1 MAQLIKHGI
10 ATTDSWHILE
20 LAEGEAPETVTLP
33 DGDVIFPLA
42 VWQARKD
49 EIVSRPTIGL
59 LLQPAD
65 RVEDVAGELASFNLI
80 AVNFPKFVDGR
91 GYSTAA
97 LLRQRYGY
105 TGELRAVGDVLHDQ
119 LFFMRRVGFDSYA
132 LKAVARH
139 DAVDLCFGAAIHH
152 HHGIELAHPAARLHQ
167 QGNIE
172 DDGATPC
179 GCGISCLLI
188 AQACHPGVNDGFKLR
203 ARQGVGKSQG
213 AHAGA
218 VHGAR
223 GINGVLPEGSP
234 NVGYGSAPSQGDTA
248 GNRVCIDQRCAT
260 GLQHLPQR
268 ALAAANAPGQAHMH
282 WPLHHYRPNRFS
294 TVCKMALG
302 PNTMAV
308 RPAPTR
314 NGPNGT

>member
-10 ATTDSWHILE
+10 ATTDSWQILD
-20 LAEGEAPETVTLP
+20 LAAGESPETVALP

-132 LKAVARH
+132 LKEGKSLDYAI
-139 DAVDLCFGAAIHH
+139 AA
-152 HHGIELAHPAARLHQ
+152 GFKPFTEAYQ
-167 QGNIE
+167 
-172 DDGATPC
+172 GATDQ
-179 GCGISCLLI
+179 
-188 AQACHPGVNDGFKLR
+188 AQPYFRRR
-203 ARQGVGKSQG
+203 A
-213 AHAGA
+213 
-218 VHGAR
+218 
-223 GINGVLPEGSP
+223 
-234 NVGYGSAPSQGDTA
+234 
-248 GNRVCIDQRCAT
+248 
-260 GLQHLPQR
+260 
-268 ALAAANAPGQAHMH
+268 
-282 WPLHHYRPNRFS
+282 
-294 TVCKMALG
+294 
-302 PNTMAV
+302 
-308 RPAPTR
+308 
-314 NGPNGT
+314 

>member
-1 MAQLIKHGI
+1 MAQLIKHGV
-10 ATTDSWHILE
+10 ATTDSWQILD
-20 LAEGEAPETVTLP
+20 LAAGESPETVALP

-132 LKAVARH
+132 LKDGKSLDYAI
-139 DAVDLCFGAAIHH
+139 AA
-152 HHGIELAHPAARLHQ
+152 GFKPFTEAYQ
-167 QGNIE
+167 
-172 DDGATPC
+172 GATDQ
-179 GCGISCLLI
+179 
-188 AQACHPGVNDGFKLR
+188 AQPYFRRR
-203 ARQGVGKSQG
+203 A
-213 AHAGA
+213 
-218 VHGAR
+218 
-223 GINGVLPEGSP
+223 
-234 NVGYGSAPSQGDTA
+234 
-248 GNRVCIDQRCAT
+248 
-260 GLQHLPQR
+260 
-268 ALAAANAPGQAHMH
+268 
-282 WPLHHYRPNRFS
+282 
-294 TVCKMALG
+294 
-302 PNTMAV
+302 
-308 RPAPTR
+308 
-314 NGPNGT
+314 

>member
-10 ATTDSWHILE
+10 ATTDSWQILE
-20 LAEGEAPETVTLP
+20 LGEGEAPETVALP
-33 DGDVIFPLA
+33 DGDIIFPLA

-132 LKAVARH
+132 LKDGKSLDYAI
-139 DAVDLCFGAAIHH
+139 AA
-152 HHGIELAHPAARLHQ
+152 GFKPFTEAYQ
-167 QGNIE
+167 
-172 DDGATPC
+172 GATDQ
-179 GCGISCLLI
+179 
-188 AQACHPGVNDGFKLR
+188 AQPYFRRR
-203 ARQGVGKSQG
+203 A
-213 AHAGA
+213 
-218 VHGAR
+218 
-223 GINGVLPEGSP
+223 
-234 NVGYGSAPSQGDTA
+234 
-248 GNRVCIDQRCAT
+248 
-260 GLQHLPQR
+260 
-268 ALAAANAPGQAHMH
+268 
-282 WPLHHYRPNRFS
+282 
-294 TVCKMALG
+294 
-302 PNTMAV
+302 
-308 RPAPTR
+308 
-314 NGPNGT
+314 